1 MLGMVW
7 ERVLECGGG
16 KGRSGKMCWGVG
28 KVGGD
33 VGGVG
38 RGVSKCVGVWGR

>member
-1 MLGMVW
+1 M
-7 ERVLECGGG
+7 LECGGG

-33 VGGVG
+33 VGVLGEV
-38 RGVSKCVGVWGR
+38 